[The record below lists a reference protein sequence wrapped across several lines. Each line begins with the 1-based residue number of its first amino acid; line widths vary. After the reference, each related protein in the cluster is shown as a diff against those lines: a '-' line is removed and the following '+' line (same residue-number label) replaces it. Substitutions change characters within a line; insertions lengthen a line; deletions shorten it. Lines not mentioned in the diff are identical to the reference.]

1 MHGGDFGA
9 GPPRATMQNRL
20 CRVCRDSEPMAKE
33 KILYDPKSES
43 GFVKRVLVSDR
54 PDGFRPA
61 SGKVGQKILSLLS
74 SGPKYPAEMAR
85 ALGAHHQTVYYH
97 IGRLERAGLISRTR
111 SEQIRGGEANL
122 FALASDGY
130 AVEFPVRGERM
141 PTLKSSARSRALG
154 RFFREFVGGGVFEG
168 WIVVG
173 SPLQHG
179 KAGTQARD
187 GHYAIQLGF
196 ALGQFVTLPSVFPV
210 KLDVDLRSEK
220 LMASNLLV
228 VGGPR
233 ANVVAEELNPH
244 LRVRFSQG
252 GFWSSIVDEEGV
264 PYGGELD
271 CIVEKVRNPWDPTK
285 SCVLAAGLTGAGT
298 KAAIIGVCSFA
309 ETLFQRYRSGDF
321 AALLRGVDRDG
332 DGKVDSVEV
341 LKQL

>member
-1 MHGGDFGA
+1 M
-9 GPPRATMQNRL
+9 P
-20 CRVCRDSEPMAKE
+20 KE
-33 KILYDPKSES
+33 KILFDPKSEA
-43 GFVKRVLVSDR
+43 GLVKRVLVSDK

-97 IGRLERAGLISRTR
+97 IGRLEKAGLITRVR

-130 AVEFPVRGERM
+130 AVEFPVKGEQM
-141 PTLKSSARSRALG
+141 PTLKSSARSKALG
-154 RFFREFVGGGVFEG
+154 RFFKEFFNNGEFDG

-179 KAGTQARD
+179 EAGTQARD
-187 GHYAIQLGF
+187 GHYAVQLGF
-196 ALGQFVTLPSVFPV
+196 ALGQFVTLPSNFPV
-210 KLDVDLRSEK
+210 KLDVDLRAEK
-220 LMASNLLV
+220 LLGSNLII

-233 ANVVAEELNPH
+233 TNGVAEELNPH
-244 LRVRFSQG
+244 LSVRFSQA
-252 GFWSSIVDEEGV
+252 GFWSTVVDEKGKS
-264 PYGGELD
+264 YGSELD

-285 SCVLAAGLTGAGT
+285 TCIIAAGLTGAGT
-298 KAAIIGVCSFA
+298 KASIIGICNFA
-309 ETLFQRYRSGDF
+309 ESVFQKYRSGDY

-341 LKQL
+341 LRQL